1 MKTNHD
7 KVGLEPCS
15 NNGSP
20 PPPIP
25 DRPEQMLQ
33 GGFGDFR
40 DYLDSKAQEVVDPM
54 ELVCKSKQS
63 QRNELWALD

>member
-1 MKTNHD
+1 
-7 KVGLEPCS
+7 VGLGILE
-15 NNGSP
+15 
-20 PPPIP
+20 
-25 DRPEQMLQ
+25 
-33 GGFGDFR
+33 